1 MLTYDAL
8 IEQAKIRNIPTT
20 KMRGI
25 LREYLQ
31 ILILNE
37 LNRQELGRKLYFT
50 GGTYLRL
57 VHNLK
62 RFSEDLD
69 FNTSKLNKKS
79 FEELMNKVT
88 TELSRIGTSIALQ
101 FAHWDH
107 ILVAKL
113 IFPDVERFYNIVSK
127 YSKKAGIII
136 KMDTNRP
143 KWMIKRETQVISGFG
158 EVYPCICTDISAL
171 FADKIDALVKKKRG
185 RHLYDI
191 IFLLSNKFKID
202 REVLKALDIKEDP
215 LDLVLSRIKNLS
227 KKELKR
233 QGEILRPFLFE
244 ENDTKLIIQAHDVI
258 PKLVE
263 QYRVD

>member
-1 MLTYDAL
+1 MLSYDAL
-8 IEQAKIRNIPTT
+8 VEQAKIRNMPPA

-31 ILILNE
+31 ILILKE

-69 FNTSKLNKKS
+69 FNTNKLNQKS
-79 FEELMNKVT
+79 FEELIEKVT
-88 TELSRIGTSIALQ
+88 TELSRIVSRINLEFT
-101 FAHWDH
+101 HWDN

-113 IFPDVERFYNIVSK
+113 IFPEVERFYNIISRH
-127 YSKKAGIII
+127 SKKAGIII
-136 KMDTNRP
+136 KLETNRP
-143 KWMIKRETQVISGFG
+143 DWKIKSETQVISGFG
-158 EVYPCICTDISAL
+158 ETYPCICTDISAL
-171 FADKIDALVKKKRG
+171 FADKIDAILKKKRG
-185 RHLYDI
+185 RHLYDV
-191 IFLLSNKFKID
+191 IFLLSNKFKIN
-202 REVLKALDIKEDP
+202 REALKKLDIKEDP
-215 LDLVLSRIKNLS
+215 LELVLSRIENIS
-227 KKELKR
+227 KKELNR

-244 ENDTKLIIQAHDVI
+244 ESDTELIIQAHDII

-263 QYRVD
+263 QYRMD